1 VKFSRSGRLVCDTIG
16 SPPLAP
22 PFCYAPPVI
31 DSHCHLADKQ
41 FSKDLP
47 AVLRRAQE
55 AGVGRCIVIADDL
68 DESEKCLFLAEK
80 YEQLFCTIGVHPH
93 AAKRWKVE
101 DLERL
106 RTLLASSGKV
116 RAIGE
121 IGLDYFYDHS
131 PRDVQR
137 DVFRVQLQ
145 LAKELSLPAVVHCR
159 DAMDDLKTII
169 REVDPSSLV
178 LHCCAEKWED
188 VLPLVERGYF
198 LSFTGIATYTNAHG
212 IRRTM
217 RLCPLEQLMIETDA
231 PYLAPVPHRGKR
243 NEPANTVEVAKLL
256 ADLKKKPLAE
266 IDAIT
271 TANTVAFFRLPA

>member
-1 VKFSRSGRLVCDTIG
+1 LVCDTIG

-121 IGLDYFYDHS
+121 IGYFYDHS

-231 PYLAPVPHRGKR
+231 PYLAPVPHRGVR
-243 NEPANTVEVAKLL
+243 NEPIYVEEVVKKIAETRGIPLKEMSSRIVENTQEVFGLQ
-256 ADLKKKPLAE
+256 
-266 IDAIT
+266 
-271 TANTVAFFRLPA
+271 

>member
-1 VKFSRSGRLVCDTIG
+1 M
-16 SPPLAP
+16 
-22 PFCYAPPVI
+22 I

-47 AVLRRAQE
+47 AVLRRAEE

-68 DESEKCLFLAEK
+68 DESEKCLVLAEK
-80 YEQLFCTIGVHPH
+80 YEQLFCTVGVHPH
-93 AAKRWKVE
+93 AAKRWEVAN
-101 DLERL
+101 LGRL
-106 RTLLASSGKV
+106 RTLLSSSEKV
-116 RAIGE
+116 KAIGE
-121 IGLDYFYDHS
+121 IGLDYFYHSTELMAGDHS

-159 DAMDDLKTII
+159 DAIDDLKAII
-169 REVDPSSLV
+169 HEVDSPSLV

-198 LSFTGIATYTNAHG
+198 LSFTGIATYTNAHE

-217 RLCPLEQLMIETDA
+217 RLCPLEQLMLETDA

-243 NEPANTVEVAKLL
+243 NEPAYMVEVARLL